1 VTGLGSPLT
10 CSVQFVNE
18 NILGETICCVITG
31 MFTEEVA
38 EEEAEEEEEE
48 EVEEEAEEEEEKEME
63 EEAEEDEKAEE
74 AEEEAEAEEEVRGSL
89 SIGNPFSFVMRS
101 RQTLRTDRLW
111 KNVFC

>member
-1 VTGLGSPLT
+1 MTGLGSPLT

-38 EEEAEEEEEE
+38 EEEAEEEEEK
-48 EVEEEAEEEEEKEME
+48 EVE